1 LIFRFRRKKSRI
13 FVLGLDGVP
22 YSLVKK
28 FCEQGLWKFF
38 AQLSDSGRLVPM
50 EVTLPEISAVSWP
63 SFMSGTNPGE
73 HGIFGFTDWKE
84 GSYEIRYPN
93 FSDLKVPT
101 FWDRLGEK
109 GKKSIVINQPGTYP
123 ARSIPGIII
132 SGFVAIELTRSVQPL
147 RYLAQLRRMN
157 YQIDIDTHR
166 CRTDHDQLFREL
178 DYTLQKRKD
187 ALEYFWDELDWDY
200 FQLVITGTDRLQ
212 HYLFDAIEDSAHPRH
227 SQAIRYYQKVE
238 ELIKYAWELFFRG
251 ESTDREGDNFF
262 LLSDHGFCLIKRE
275 IYLNAWLRQEGYL
288 EFEREP
294 PEEIGEIKKTSRAF
308 ALDPSRIYLHRK
320 SRFPQGILS
329 EAEADELRRE
339 LKEKL
344 LGLEFEGEKVL
355 RAVYLP
361 EEVYSGS
368 ELNRAPDLILVSKPG
383 FDLKGN
389 IQKKE
394 IFGNSDLTGMH
405 TFDNAF
411 FWAKEFDQE
420 KAQITELAQ
429 VFEQKLFN
437 PT

>member
-1 LIFRFRRKKSRI
+1 MFWRRKRKNKV

-28 FCEQGLWKFF
+28 FCQQGVWKFMAEL
-38 AQLSDSGRLVPM
+38 AQAGGLVPM

-63 SFMSGTNPGE
+63 SFMTGTDPGI
-73 HGIFGFTDWKE
+73 HGIFGFTDWKD

-101 FWDRLGEK
+101 FWDQLGGK

-123 ARSIPGIII
+123 ARAIPGIIV
-132 SGFVAIELTRSVQPL
+132 SGFVAIELTKSVQPL

-166 CRTDHDQLFREL
+166 CRQDHTQLFREL
-178 DYTLQKRKD
+178 DYTLQKRKE
-187 ALEYFWDELDWDY
+187 ALEFFWDEIDWDY

-212 HYLFDAIEDSAHPRH
+212 HYLFDAIEDSSHSKY
-227 SQAIRYYQKVE
+227 SQAMAYYQKVD
-238 ELIKYAWELFFRG
+238 ELIRYAWELFFRG
-251 ESTDREGDNFF
+251 ESADKEGEGFF

-275 IYLNAWLRQEGYL
+275 VYLNAWLRKEGYL
-288 EFEREP
+288 EFEKEP
-294 PEEIGEIKKTSRAF
+294 PEEIGELKKTSKAF

-329 EAEADELRRE
+329 DEQANELRQE

-344 LGLEFEGEKVL
+344 SELEFEGEKVL
-355 RAVYLP
+355 RAVYFP
-361 EEVYSGS
+361 EEIYSS
-368 ELNRAPDLILVSKPG
+368 PERFRAPDLILVSKPG

-394 IFGNSDLTGMH
+394 VFGNTDLTGMH
-405 TFDNAF
+405 TFDDAF
-411 FWAKEFDQE
+411 FWSRDFGKE
-420 KAQITELAQ
+420 KAHITELAQ
-429 VFEQKLFN
+429 IFMQKLS
-437 PT
+437 